1 MKIGV
6 LLLPL
11 LRVLKNLPCYTK
23 TKYLLKYL
31 IENLFIVGT
40 PGENK
45 VKTKE

>member
-40 PGENK
+40 QGENK